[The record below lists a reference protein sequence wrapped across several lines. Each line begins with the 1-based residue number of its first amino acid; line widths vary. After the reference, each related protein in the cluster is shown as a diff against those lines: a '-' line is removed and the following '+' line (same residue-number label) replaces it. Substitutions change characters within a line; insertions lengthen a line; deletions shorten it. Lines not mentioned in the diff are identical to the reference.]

1 MFYIAI
7 KHNGHLVT
15 RGKWRTHKPQ
25 QVFLHFSSVLN
36 VQSVLSQCNIQLRPR
51 HLLYD
56 INLSNTAKKAIKH
69 VFSMF
74 YTLTKHEVLTN
85 QSMHRVLF
93 LL

>member
-1 MFYIAI
+1 MENTQATASI
-7 KHNGHLVT
+7 
-15 RGKWRTHKPQ
+15 
-25 QVFLHFSSVLN
+25 FLHFSSVLN
-36 VQSVLSQCNIQLRPR
+36 VQSVLLQCNIQLRPR